1 MNKETRE
8 KINEL
13 KSFIKKD
20 KETIKYLDTRIKEI
34 EKTRSVYVEDVHK
47 QENKIEEILAEEWR
61 EQAAKGKFKVSCKY
75 KDIPKVILNEWSK
88 IERGITG
95 GCTGDWYDGCRGC
108 DNKCSWKA
116 EQAFM
121 QKYNIG
127 KIVLG

>member
-61 EQAAKGKFKVSCKY
+61 NKAAKGKFKVSCKY
-75 KDIPKVILNEWSK
+75 RDIPKVILNEWSK

-108 DNKCSWKA
+108 DKKCSRRA
-116 EQAFM
+116 EEAFM
-121 QKYNIG
+121 KMYNIG
-127 KIVLG
+127 KIV

>member
-13 KSFIKKD
+13 KSLIKSDNESIKYFD
-20 KETIKYLDTRIKEI
+20 KEIEKL
-34 EKTRSVYVEDVHK
+34 EKTRSVYIEDVRK

-61 EQAAKGKFKVSCKY
+61 KQAAKGKFKVSCKY
-75 KDIPKVILNEWSK
+75 KEIPKIILNEWGA

-108 DNKCSWKA
+108 DKKCSWRA
-116 EQAFM
+116 EEAFM
-121 QKYNIG
+121 KKYNIG
-127 KIVLG
+127 KIVS